1 MKDVDHRKI
10 NLNAEKMW
18 VNRDFT
24 GVPNEVVH
32 WFNCKIDAVVI
43 EIRPSIGGLF
53 SEIYEKSNIIGKNCL
68 YSKYKYPD
76 TWSALF
82 VHVLPSPV

>member
-10 NLNAEKMW
+10 NLNAKKMW

-32 WFNCKIDAVVI
+32 WFNCKINAVVI

-53 SEIYEKSNIIGKNCL
+53 SEIKSIRSQIISGKNCL
-68 YSKYKYPD
+68 
-76 TWSALF
+76 
-82 VHVLPSPV
+82 

>member
-24 GVPNEVVH
+24 GVPNEIVH

-43 EIRPSIGGLF
+43 EIF
-53 SEIYEKSNIIGKNCL
+53 SEIYEKSNNIGKNCL

-82 VHVLPSPV
+82 VHVWPSPV

>member
-10 NLNAEKMW
+10 NLNAKKMW

-53 SEIYEKSNIIGKNCL
+53 SEIYKKSNNFGKKMFIIKI
-68 YSKYKYPD
+68 
-76 TWSALF
+76 
-82 VHVLPSPV
+82 